1 MKMIKCISSLLKGLQ
16 TSSWNMSNPSDPV
29 VIVWPMCQFQKDY
42 ETFEKIGEGHY
53 GKVYSAKRRESNIK
67 RNKGHR

>member
-1 MKMIKCISSLLKGLQ
+1 
-16 TSSWNMSNPSDPV
+16 MSNPSDPV